1 MAKLYFNFSAMNAGK
16 STILLQSSYNYY
28 ERGMHTLLLKPAL
41 DNRDDKTELITSRI
55 GLEAKAD
62 LFTDEDDLEAHIL
75 AEHSEKPINCVLL
88 DEAQFLT
95 HEQVWQ
101 LSRVSDDHRIPIM
114 CYGLRTDF
122 LGQLFPGSA
131 ALLALADDIREI
143 RTLCWCGKK
152 ATMNMRVDASGQAVT
167 QGEQIEVGGN
177 ERYITLCRK
186 HWRDKHINAPAA
198 AK

>member
-16 STILLQSSYNYY
+16 STILLQSSYNYF

-41 DNRDDKTELITSRI
+41 DDRDDKKQFISSRI
-55 GLEAKAD
+55 GLEAEAD
-62 LFTDEDDLEAHIL
+62 LFSDEDDLEAHIL
-75 AEHSEKPINCVLL
+75 ASHAKKPINCVLL

-101 LSRVSDDHRIPIM
+101 LSRVSDDQRIPIM

-122 LGQLFPGSA
+122 MGRLFTGSA

-152 ATMNMRVDASGQAVT
+152 ATMNMRVDGAGQAVT
-167 QGEQIEVGGN
+167 HGAQIEVGGN

-186 HWRDKHINAPAA
+186 HWRDKHINAAAA

>member
-1 MAKLYFNFSAMNAGK
+1 
-16 STILLQSSYNYY
+16 
-28 ERGMHTLLLKPAL
+28 MHTLLLKPAL
-41 DNRDDKTELITSRI
+41 DDRNDKKKFISSRI

-62 LFTDEDDLEAHIL
+62 LFTDQDDLEAHIL
-75 AEHSEKPINCVLL
+75 ESHAHRSIDCVLL

-95 HEQVWQ
+95 HDQVWQ
-101 LSRVSDDHRIPIM
+101 LSRVTDDHGIPIM

-122 LGQLFPGSA
+122 MGQLFTGSA

-152 ATMNMRVDASGQAVT
+152 ATMNMRVDGAGQAVT
-167 QGEQIEVGGN
+167 QGAQIEVGGN

-186 HWRDKHINAPAA
+186 HWRDKHINAAAA